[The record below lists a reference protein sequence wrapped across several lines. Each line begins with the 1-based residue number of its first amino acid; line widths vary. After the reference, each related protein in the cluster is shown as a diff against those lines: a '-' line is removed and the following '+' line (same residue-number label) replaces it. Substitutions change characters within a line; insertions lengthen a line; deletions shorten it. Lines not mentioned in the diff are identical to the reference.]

1 MHTHTRAFSLPHPPP
16 RLSPAL
22 SSLIQDISKDE
33 VETRENIAK
42 WTKMGNAEKVSE
54 LKRLLDIRAAKLN
67 PKP

>member
-1 MHTHTRAFSLPHPPP
+1 
-16 RLSPAL
+16 
-22 SSLIQDISKDE
+22 LIQDISKDE

-54 LKRLLDIRAAKLN
+54 LKRSLDIRAAKLN

>member
-54 LKRLLDIRAAKLN
+54 LQRSRDIRAAKLN